1 MYHLRSDPSGAAQC
15 TIRALQA
22 QPAGA
27 AQQSVAGLCPMHG
40 YLMAL
45 RDDDVSRAI
54 SSVVDSSSMIDSRR
68 AERSSYVSW
77 CR

>member
-27 AQQSVAGLCPMHG
+27 AQQGVAGLCPMHG
-40 YLMAL
+40 YLVAL

-54 SSVVDSSSMIDSRR
+54 SSVVDSSSVIFSRR
-68 AERSSYVSW
+68 AERTLS
-77 CR
+77 RGR